1 MYSTI
6 LPREEN
12 LAIDGRV
19 PCMKKKL
26 ELNLVGNTC
35 MMVNKEI
42 SEQPTTQNIF
52 FHIWATICYKQNHF
66 YITKRKI
73 NTQR

>member
-35 MMVNKEI
+35 MIVNKEI

-52 FHIWATICYKQNHF
+52 FHI
-66 YITKRKI
+66 
-73 NTQR
+73 